1 MPSRWI
7 PLKLLVPI
15 AGGLVLSV
23 AILVFAEFGH
33 RRLESAS
40 GAVADSFAVQAS
52 IHEVVSLVNAAET
65 GQRGFLLTGRPEYL
79 EPYTAA
85 LPHIEGALRRLRER
99 AQTAGPEQ
107 RERVARLNNLVGK
120 KLLELESTLLLYRT
134 AGRDAAFELLGT
146 DLGRRAMDEIRE
158 TADGLVNA
166 ERASLAV
173 AVAGW
178 QQDIDTS
185 RLGMQVLTGIT
196 IALLLAVWILA
207 GREMALRVRAQAQ
220 LAENQRR
227 LEGLVEERT
236 AELSELSDYLHEVS
250 EKEKS
255 RVARDIHD
263 ELGSILVSAKMDV
276 SWVVARLVQEDPA
289 GAARLD
295 RVLATLDEGVEIK
308 RRLIEELRPTLL
320 DNLGLGA
327 ALQWQVGEVCG
338 RAGLTCEVNVPDDD
352 ETEYP
357 PDVAIALFRIVQEAL
372 TNTVRYAKAS
382 RVTVDLVRGLDDLTL
397 TVHDDGIGIP
407 PGALGNR
414 LSHGLL
420 GMRQRVR
427 ALKGEFSIVGVP
439 GKGTTIEVQV
449 PMAPPARG
457 PHDDAAAKE
466 AAPV

>member
-1 MPSRWI
+1 MQSRRI
-7 PLKLLVPI
+7 PLKLLAPI
-15 AGGLVLSV
+15 AAGLALSV
-23 AILVFAEFGH
+23 AILVFAEIGH
-33 RRLESAS
+33 RRLEAAS
-40 GAVADSFAVQAS
+40 GAVADSFAMQAA
-52 IHEVVSLVNAAET
+52 IHEVSGLVNAAET

-85 LPHIEGALRRLRER
+85 VPHIEGAMRRLRER
-99 AQTAGPEQ
+99 VRNADAEQ
-107 RERVARLNNLVGK
+107 RERVARLNALVGK

-146 DLGRRAMDEIRE
+146 DLGRRTMDEVRE

-166 ERASLAV
+166 ERAGLAT

-178 QQDIDTS
+178 QQDINTS
-185 RLGMQVLTGIT
+185 RFGMHVLTGST
-196 IALLLAVWILA
+196 IALLLAVWFMA
-207 GREMALRVRAQAQ
+207 GREMALRMRTQTE

-227 LEGLVEERT
+227 LEGLVESRT

-255 RVARDIHD
+255 RIARDIHD

-276 SWVVARLVQEDPA
+276 SWVAARLVQADPP
-289 GAARLD
+289 GAARLE
-295 RVLATLDEGVEIK
+295 RVLATLDDGVEIK

-338 RAGLTCEVNVPDDD
+338 SAGLDCAVNVPDDD
-352 ETEYP
+352 EVEYP
-357 PDVAIALFRIVQEAL
+357 PDIAIALFRIVQEAL

-382 RVTVDLVRGLDDLTL
+382 RVTVDLARDAEAIHLVI
-397 TVHDDGIGIP
+397 HDDGIGIP
-407 PGALGNR
+407 PGAIDNR

-427 ALKGEFSIVGVP
+427 ALKGDFSIRGGP
-439 GKGTTIEVQV
+439 GEGTTVRVRV
-449 PMAPPARG
+449 PAHSGRAANAVDADALPA
-457 PHDDAAAKE
+457 
-466 AAPV
+466 

>member
-1 MPSRWI
+1 M
-7 PLKLLVPI
+7 
-15 AGGLVLSV
+15 
-23 AILVFAEFGH
+23 
-33 RRLESAS
+33 
-40 GAVADSFAVQAS
+40 
-52 IHEVVSLVNAAET
+52 NAAET

-99 AQTAGPEQ
+99 VQTGSAEQ

-146 DLGRRAMDEIRE
+146 DLGRRTMDEIRE

-166 ERASLAV
+166 ERAGLAT

-185 RLGMQVLTGIT
+185 RLGMQALTGIT

-227 LEGLVEERT
+227 LEGLVDERT

-255 RVARDIHD
+255 RIARDIHD

-276 SWVVARLVQEDPA
+276 SWVVARLVQQDPA

-295 RVLATLDEGVEIK
+295 RVLATLDDGVEIK
-308 RRLIEELRPTLL
+308 RRIIEELRPTLL

-338 RAGLTCEVNVPDDD
+338 RAGLACELNVPDDD
-352 ETEYP
+352 DEGDYP

-382 RVTVDLVRGLDDLTL
+382 RVSVDLVRDADGLTL
-397 TVHDDGIGIP
+397 TFHDDGIGIP

-427 ALKGEFSIVGVP
+427 ALKGDFSIRGAP
-439 GKGTTIEVQV
+439 GDGTTLEVRV
-449 PMAPPARG
+449 PLTSLG
-457 PHDDAAAKE
+457 TPHADAAAE
-466 AAPV
+466 PATA